1 MRMNYEKSWK
11 FAGDRKKAIDIAR
24 NLFVGFGNEISE
36 NSDERVV
43 FIGKGFGGLRGGQNP
58 LSLISY
64 FEADAGKA
72 GELTIKAE
80 FGGIKK
86 LMIWL
91 VCFIFFLAILFVIVF
106 GVIFRN
112 DQQSSKIVLLSVL
125 PFLPWIFIIP
135 LMGFFI
141 RKKMVEA
148 IETLGRN
155 MVAGGGG

>member
-1 MRMNYEKSWK
+1 MNYENSWK
-11 FAGDRKKAIDIAR
+11 FEGNKKHAVDIAR
-24 NLFVGFGNEISE
+24 NLFVGFGNEIFE
-36 NSDERVV
+36 NSEERVV
-43 FIGKGFGGLRGGQNP
+43 FKGKGFGGFRGGQNP

-64 FEADAGKA
+64 FEADAGKE

-91 VCFIFFLAILFVIVF
+91 VCFIFLLSIFFVILF

-112 DQQSSKIVLLSVL
+112 DQQSGKIILLSVL

-148 IETLGRN
+148 IETLGNN
-155 MVAGGGG
+155 MVAAGGG